1 MKSLGMLLLGGVLLV
16 TALSGCSRSNAADGM
31 ANMVAFQQCREP
43 RPEICYEVFAPV
55 CAQVTDPLIR
65 CVNAPCPSTLQATYV
80 NDCKACAD
88 PKVQGFTAGQCQ

>member
-1 MKSLGMLLLGGVLLV
+1 MKSLVMLLLAGILFV
-16 TALSGCSRSNAADGM
+16 TALSGCSRSNAAEGVVNT
-31 ANMVAFQQCREP
+31 AALQQCREP

-55 CAQVTDPLIR
+55 CAQLRDPLTR

-88 PKVQGFTAGQCQ
+88 PQVQGFVPGQCQ